1 MVVAAIM
8 LMRSVDWLLKSRA
21 WADGQSSGGNA
32 GTEIR
37 SRDEQRE

>member
-1 MVVAAIM
+1 MVVAAMM
-8 LMRSVDWLLKSRA
+8 LMRRVNWLLKSRA
-21 WADGQSSGGNA
+21 WVDRQRSGGNA